1 MGIIHN
7 SRFTIY
13 TNICVPP
20 SIIHHHG
27 QTICML
33 AQALVNG
40 GICAWGVCILP
51 SLLMLYCTCYL
62 MHIQDQTSVKYII
75 SIYSMSVRSIFA
87 PCSSLFSSTV
97 HYIVLLQYISV
108 QSDCEQSYQWTDR
121 LDIFGH
127 LFGYL
132 DIQVHQ
138 WLANCD
144 KGWSK
149 SSQDTFNKFI
159 VAI

>member
-1 MGIIHN
+1 MKQDPKITRDHFLQETRPLEDIIKTHK
-7 SRFTIY
+7 
-13 TNICVPP
+13 
-20 SIIHHHG
+20 
-27 QTICML
+27 
-33 AQALVNG
+33 
-40 GICAWGVCILP
+40 P

-121 LDIFGH
+121 LEIFGH

-144 KGWSK
+144 IGWSK
-149 SSQDTFNKFI
+149 SAQDMVVYI
-159 VAI
+159 